1 MEIVILR
8 LGHRPE
14 RDKRTTTHLGLV
26 GRALGARGMLLAAN
40 DKGVERSVRE
50 VTKRWGGDFF
60 VQSGVKWRAEL
71 RAWKQK
77 GGKVCHLTMY
87 GENLPDVISEV
98 REGVRE
104 GVQEGVREEVQ
115 EEVQEEVREE
125 GRESVQEEARV
136 LVVVGAEKVP
146 YEVFEAADWN
156 VAVSNQPHSEVAAL
170 ALFLDYLQ
178 EGRELR
184 AKFEGAELEVVPKRR
199 GKAVKRLF
207 L

>member
-87 GENLPDVISEV
+87 GENLPDVICEV
-98 REGVRE
+98 REG
-104 GVQEGVREEVQ
+104 
-115 EEVQEEVREE
+115 VREE